1 MKFETTRS
9 RPSPLRRALPWFIAG
24 ILLAG
29 IGLPG
34 SAFAESG
41 LRAGPLIGEGHAI
54 PAGNRTEV
62 VQVVMSDSPAYS
74 PASFTANVSSNLSV
88 ELFNNGSLAHTFTVS
103 PLPNYVLPQNWTPLQ
118 LDHFYA
124 TEGALA
130 NVNVSAG
137 QHAWANLTLN
147 ASTSPGAYEVYSL
160 IPYQFQAGMS
170 GRILVQGGPGLEL
183 SENTTDSLSFVP
195 NILDL
200 TPSAYPVTVDVLV
213 TNLGNDGH
221 TFTMSPLS
229 NVTLLPS
236 NFTQFFQQH
245 SPLTNAPIPSG
256 AGNAA
261 WANFTVYGP
270 GVYQYI
276 CTITGHFANGMYG
289 FLYVGVP
296 IPPPPPPLSTAIV
309 QGWILV
315 GVAALLGV
323 GIAVVIMAS
332 LTGRMPPPPKA
343 PEGPH

>member
-1 MKFETTRS
+1 MKFETTRNG
-9 RPSPLRRALPWFIAG
+9 PGPLRRALPWFIAG

-54 PAGNRTEV
+54 PAGNGTKV
-62 VQVVMSDSPAYS
+62 VQVVMSDAPAYA

-88 ELFNNGSLAHTFTVS
+88 DLFNNGSLAHTFTVS
-103 PLPNYVLPQNWTPLQ
+103 PVPNYVIPQNWTPSQ
-118 LDHFYA
+118 LDQFYA

-137 QHAWANLTLN
+137 EHAWANLTLD
-147 ASTSPGAYEVYSL
+147 ASISPGAYEFYSL

-170 GRILVQGGPGLEL
+170 GKILVQGGPGIEL

-195 NILDL
+195 NILNP
-200 TPSAYPVTVDVLV
+200 TPTSYPVTIDVLV

-236 NFTQFFQQH
+236 NYTQFFQQH
-245 SPLTNAPIPSG
+245 SPLTSAPFRPG
-256 AGNAA
+256 REAPC
-261 WANFTVYGP
+261 GP
-270 GVYQYI
+270 TSRSTLPGSTSTSARSRAI
-276 CTITGHFANGMYG
+276 LPTGCT
-289 FLYVGVP
+289 
-296 IPPPPPPLSTAIV
+296 
-309 QGWILV
+309 
-315 GVAALLGV
+315 
-323 GIAVVIMAS
+323 AS
-332 LTGRMPPPPKA
+332 CMWECPCRLRPRL
-343 PEGPH
+343 